1 MEKGYYVID
10 FTDITLSVNIVAIH
24 NKNGKGL
31 LRNVFKCMKPHAKR
45 VAIHNKN
52 GKGLLRLFVLSLRAF
67 ALVAIHNKNGKGL
80 LPVLEEEKSKEK
92 REVAIHNK
100 NGKGLLRVAFVTSF
114 RLSDSR
120 NPQ

>member
-1 MEKGYYVID
+1 
-10 FTDITLSVNIVAIH
+10 
-24 NKNGKGL
+24 
-31 LRNVFKCMKPHAKR
+31 MKPHAKR